1 MPKDTPKDIG
11 GIGEPEDFYCAHIL
25 EIEHGDNSFP
35 DIEAKMAKTFA
46 EARDEFLEDNEPE
59 CPYISEIYVRSR
71 EVQKLVRAID
81 AMEEARKEAV
91 AGGES
96 MDPAWTLIYNQLI
109 EARAALADIK

>member
-1 MPKDTPKDIG
+1 MPTDTPKYIG
-11 GIGEPEDFYCAHIL
+11 GIGEPEDFYCEHIL

-35 DIEAKMAKTFA
+35 AIEAKMVETFA

-71 EVQKLVRAID
+71 EVQKLVRAVDGYIKSLD
-81 AMEEARKEAV
+81 GMIKGTSGKIVMEQAFNELA
-91 AGGES
+91 
-96 MDPAWTLIYNQLI
+96 